1 MKKFTMLSSVLV
13 SALMLVVASCS
24 SEDVAGVDT
33 QNGKGTTSFL
43 AVNIENVGSA
53 PAYVGSAPASRS
65 YEQGDGTYEN
75 GTEAESKINKVRFYF
90 FNGDGTPYLLVKKDP
105 SQAESVNY
113 LDKSV
118 VQHGGNNDQ
127 TVETKTDA
135 VLVIEGDTKTVPASV
150 IAVINPDVLENTT
163 LHNGK
168 SMTISELR
176 TSATGS
182 KFYDTTNGFV
192 MSNSVYESAGQDIC
206 STPVANN
213 VFSTSDKAL
222 RNPVDIYVE
231 RVNAKV
237 NAKIDKNYKRTG
249 ETENAWSQNAEGKYQ
264 IKVGSIDVTTYKEN
278 TNSTPTTHKY
288 PVYAVVQGWQVADA
302 NGKAEVCK
310 QIKTSWFAGELGINP
325 WTTSDYHR
333 SFWSESVPFNSGAVT
348 GANRPVNPSFNDI
361 NMPLSDVFAATPVY
375 TLPNTPDAVVK
386 NPKTSDNDLTK
397 LIVAA
402 KLVYKDADDSYKTA
416 QVCQY
421 RGLTYLG
428 EEAVKKQIVGGFARY
443 FKKTTTESGDVYKSI
458 EASDIA
464 FKTVVPG
471 SPESSEV
478 KNYEVVAT
486 LASTVGDLYVKNGD
500 AWTIA
505 SKDDVNAALAKETAQ
520 VRSTDGATY
529 YYTPIKHLGDA
540 GKLGEYG
547 IVRNHSYQVTIQNI
561 KGFGTPVYN
570 PDQKIDPMIPSD
582 ENTYLAASIKVLSWR
597 VVSSNVDL
605 DQTK

>member
-1 MKKFTMLSSVLV
+1 MKKFTMFSSVLA
-13 SALMLVVASCS
+13 SALMLTVASCS
-24 SEDVAGVDT
+24 SEDVAGGDS
-33 QNGKGTTSFL
+33 QNGKGATSYL

-53 PAYVGSAPASRS
+53 PASRA
-65 YEQGDGTYEN
+65 YDQGNGTYED
-75 GTEAESKINKVRFYF
+75 GTDAESKINKVRFYF
-90 FNGDGTPYLLVKKDP
+90 FNGDGTPYLLV
-105 SQAESVNY
+105 
-113 LDKSV
+113 
-118 VQHGGNNDQ
+118 NNDANKQ
-127 TVETKTDA
+127 PVNFLDQDVIEKDGEDHDHTAETKTKA
-135 VLVIEGDTKTVPASV
+135 MLVLNGETKAVPASV
-150 IAVINPDVLENTT
+150 IAIINPDALDNTT
-163 LHNGK
+163 LHSGT
-168 SMTISELR
+168 MTLSELR

-192 MSNSVYESAGQDIC
+192 MSNSVYESAGQDVC

-213 VFSTSDKAL
+213 VFASSDAAL
-222 RNPVDIYVE
+222 KKPVDIYVE

-237 NAKIDKNYKRTG
+237 NAKIDADYVRTN
-249 ETENAWSQNAEGKYQ
+249 ETEKAWSKNAEGKYQ
-264 IKVGSIDVTTYKEN
+264 INVGNIDVTTYAEN
-278 TNSTPTTHKY
+278 TNATPTTKTY

-310 QIKTSWFAGELGINP
+310 QINTAWYAGELGFSP

-333 SFWSESVPFNSGAVT
+333 CFWSKSVPFTSGAQGGV
-348 GANRPVNPSFNDI
+348 NQPVNPKFENI
-361 NMPLSDVFAATPVY
+361 KLSLSGDFSTTPVY
-375 TLPNTPDAVVK
+375 TLPNTPTEVIA
-386 NPKTSDNDLTK
+386 NPTTSLNTLTK

-402 KLVYKDADDSYKTA
+402 KLVYKDNNGKYKPA

-505 SKDDVNAALAKETAQ
+505 PKDDVNAALAKETAQ
-520 VRSTDGATY
+520 VRTADGATY

-561 KGFGTPVYN
+561 KGFGTPVYD
-570 PDQKIDPMIPSD
+570 PKKEIDPMIPSD

-597 VVSSNVDL
+597 VVSSKVDL

>member
-24 SEDVAGVDT
+24 SEDVAGDDA
-33 QNGKGTTSFL
+33 QIGKGTTSFL

-53 PAYVGSAPASRS
+53 PASRAYTQGTGS
-65 YEQGDGTYEN
+65 YEDGTPE
-75 GTEAESKINKVRFYF
+75 ESIINKVRFYF

-118 VQHGGNNDQ
+118 VQHDNNDQ

-222 RNPVDIYVE
+222 SNPVDIYVE

-264 IKVGSIDVTTYKEN
+264 IEVGSIDVTTYEEN

-348 GANRPVNPSFNDI
+348 GANRPVNHSFNAI

-428 EEAVKKQIVGGFARY
+428 EDAVKKQIVGGFARY

-505 SKDDVNAALAKETAQ
+505 PKDDVNAALAKETAQ

-529 YYTPIKHLGDA
+529 YYTPIKHLGEA

-570 PDQKIDPMIPSD
+570 PDQEIDPMIPSD

-597 VVSSNVDL
+597 VVSSTVDL

>member
-1 MKKFTMLSSVLV
+1 MKKFTMLSSLLA
-13 SALMLVVASCS
+13 SALMLTVASCS
-24 SEDVAGVDT
+24 SEDVAGGDA

-53 PAYVGSAPASRS
+53 PASRAYTQGTGS
-65 YEQGDGTYEN
+65 YEDGT
-75 GTEAESKINKVRFYF
+75 TEESIINNVRFYF
-90 FNGDGTPYLLVKKDP
+90 FNGDGTPYLLVNNDAT
-105 SQAESVNY
+105 QQTSVNY
-113 LDKSV
+113 LE
-118 VQHGGNNDQ
+118 Q
-127 TVETKTDA
+127 TVEKDGNDHDHTAETKTKV
-135 VLVIEGDTKTVPASV
+135 VLVLKGETKAIPASV
-150 IAVINPDVLENTT
+150 IAVINPEVLDNTT
-163 LHNGK
+163 LHSGT
-168 SMTISELR
+168 MTLSELR

-264 IKVGSIDVTTYKEN
+264 IKVGSIDVTTYEEN
-278 TNSTPTTHKY
+278 TNSTPTTHEY

-348 GANRPVNPSFNDI
+348 GANRPVNHSFNGI

-505 SKDDVNAALAKETAQ
+505 PKDDVNAALAKETAQ

-529 YYTPIKHLGDA
+529 YYTPIKHLGEA

-561 KGFGTPVYN
+561 KGFGTPVYDPN
-570 PDQKIDPMIPSD
+570 KEIDPMIPSD

-597 VVSSNVDL
+597 VVSSTVDL

>member
-1 MKKFTMLSSVLV
+1 MKKFTMLSSVLA
-13 SALMLVVASCS
+13 SALMLTVASCS
-24 SEDVAGVDT
+24 SEDVAGGDA
-33 QNGKGTTSFL
+33 QNGKGTTSYL

-53 PAYVGSAPASRS
+53 PASRS
-65 YEQGDGTYEN
+65 YEQNKGTYED
-75 GTEAESKINKVRFYF
+75 GTADESKITNVRFYF
-90 FNGDGTPYLLVKKDP
+90 FNGDGTPYLLVNKNSDNDSEKQP
-105 SQAESVNY
+105 VNY
-113 LDKSV
+113 LEQK
-118 VQHGGNNDQ
+118 
-127 TVETKTDA
+127 VETDGNDHDHTAEIKTKA
-135 VLVIEGDTKTVPASV
+135 VLVLNGETKAIPASV
-150 IAVINPDVLENTT
+150 IAVINPEVLDNTT
-163 LHNGK
+163 LHSGT
-168 SMTISELR
+168 MTLSELR

-192 MSNSVYESAGQDIC
+192 MSNSVYESAGQDVC

-213 VFSTSDKAL
+213 VFASSDAAL
-222 RNPVDIYVE
+222 KKPVDIYVE

-237 NAKIDKNYKRTG
+237 NAKIDADYVRTN
-249 ETENAWSQNAEGKYQ
+249 ETEKAWSKNAEGKYQ
-264 IKVGSIDVTTYKEN
+264 INVGNIDVTTYAEN
-278 TNSTPTTHKY
+278 TNATPTTKKY

-310 QIKTSWFAGELGINP
+310 QINTVWYAGELGFSP

-333 SFWSESVPFNSGAVT
+333 CFWSKSVPFTSGAHGGV
-348 GANRPVNPSFNDI
+348 NQPVNPKFENI
-361 NMPLSDVFAATPVY
+361 KLSLSGDFSTTPVY
-375 TLPNTPDAVVK
+375 TLPNTPTEVIA
-386 NPKTSDNDLTK
+386 NPTTSLNTLTK

-402 KLVYKDADDSYKTA
+402 KLVYKDDNGDYKPA
-416 QVCQY
+416 QICQY

-443 FKKTTTESGDVYKSI
+443 FKKSGDVYKSI

-486 LASTVGDLYVKNGD
+486 LASTVGDLYVKNGET
-500 AWTIA
+500 WTKA

-529 YYTPIKHLGDA
+529 YYTPIKHLGDV

-561 KGFGTPVYN
+561 KGFGTPVYD
-570 PDQKIDPMIPSD
+570 PKKEIDPMIPSD
-582 ENTYLAASIKVLSWR
+582 ENTYLAASVKVLSWR
-597 VVSSNVDL
+597 VVSSKVDL

>member
-1 MKKFTMLSSVLV
+1 MKKFTMFSSVLA

-24 SEDVAGVDT
+24 SEDVAGGDA

-53 PAYVGSAPASRS
+53 PASRAYTQGTGS
-65 YEQGDGTYEN
+65 YEDGT
-75 GTEAESKINKVRFYF
+75 TEESIINKVRFYF
-90 FNGDGTPYLLVKKDP
+90 FNGDGTPYLLVNNDAT
-105 SQAESVNY
+105 QQTSVNY
-113 LDKSV
+113 LE
-118 VQHGGNNDQ
+118 Q
-127 TVETKTDA
+127 TVEKDGNDHDHTAETKIKA
-135 VLVIEGDTKTVPASV
+135 VLVLQGETKAIPASV
-150 IAVINPDVLENTT
+150 IAVINPEVLDNTT
-163 LHNGK
+163 LHSGT
-168 SMTISELR
+168 MTLSELR

-192 MSNSVYESAGQDIC
+192 MSNSVYESAGQDVC

-213 VFSTSDKAL
+213 VFASSDAAL
-222 RNPVDIYVE
+222 KKPVDIYVE

-237 NAKIDKNYKRTG
+237 NAKIDADYVRTN
-249 ETENAWSQNAEGKYQ
+249 ETEKAWSKNAEGKYQ
-264 IKVGSIDVTTYKEN
+264 INVGNIDVTTYAEN
-278 TNSTPTTHKY
+278 TNATPTKETY
-288 PVYAVVQGWQVADA
+288 PVYAVVQGWQLADA
-302 NGKAEVCK
+302 NGKAELCK
-310 QIKTSWFAGELGINP
+310 QINTSWYAGELGISP

-333 SFWSESVPFNSGAVT
+333 CFWSKSVPFTSGAQGGV
-348 GANRPVNPSFNDI
+348 NQPVNPKFENI
-361 NMPLSDVFAATPVY
+361 KLSLSGDFSTTPVY
-375 TLPNTPDAVVK
+375 TLPNTPTEVIA
-386 NPKTSDNDLTK
+386 NPTTSSNTLTK

-402 KLVYKDADDSYKTA
+402 KLVYKDKNGEYHPA

-486 LASTVGDLYVKNGD
+486 LASTVGDLYVKKGD

-505 SKDDVNAALAKETAQ
+505 PKDDVNAALAKETAQ

-570 PDQKIDPMIPSD
+570 PDQEIDPMIPSD

>member
-1 MKKFTMLSSVLV
+1 MKKFTMLSSVLA
-13 SALMLVVASCS
+13 SALMLTVASCS
-24 SEDVAGVDT
+24 SEDVAGGDA
-33 QNGKGTTSFL
+33 QNGKGATSYL

-53 PAYVGSAPASRS
+53 PASRA
-65 YEQGDGTYEN
+65 YDQNGGTYED
-75 GTEAESKINKVRFYF
+75 GTGAESKISKVRFYF
-90 FNGDGTPYLLVKKDP
+90 FNGDGTPYLLVNNEAN
-105 SQAESVNY
+105 QQSVNF
-113 LDKSV
+113 L
-118 VQHGGNNDQ
+118 DQ
-127 TVETKTDA
+127 TVETDGADHDHTAETKTKA
-135 VLVIEGDTKTVPASV
+135 VLVLKGETKAIPASV
-150 IAVINPDVLENTT
+150 IAVINPEVLDNTT
-163 LHNGK
+163 LHSGT
-168 SMTISELR
+168 MTLSELR

-192 MSNSVYESAGQDIC
+192 MSNSVYESAGQDVC

-213 VFSTSDKAL
+213 VFASSDAAL
-222 RNPVDIYVE
+222 KKPVDIYVE

-237 NAKIDKNYKRTG
+237 NAKIDATYQRDG
-249 ETENAWSQNAEGKYQ
+249 ESTPAWTQNAEGKYQ
-264 IKVGSIDVTTYKEN
+264 IEVGSIDVTTYAEN
-278 TNSTPTTHKY
+278 TNATPTTKTY

-310 QIKTSWFAGELGINP
+310 QINTSWYAGELGISP

-333 SFWSESVPFNSGAVT
+333 CFWSKSVPFTQGAQG
-348 GANRPVNPSFNDI
+348 GANHPVNPKFEDI
-361 NMPLSDVFAATPVY
+361 KLSLTEDFSTTPVY
-375 TLPNTPDAVVK
+375 TLPNTPTEVIS
-386 NPKTSDNDLTK
+386 NPKTSLNTLTK

-402 KLVYKDADDSYKTA
+402 KLVFKDGDGSYKSA

-428 EEAVKKQIVGGFARY
+428 EDAVKKQIVSGFAQY
-443 FKKTTTESGDVYKSI
+443 FKKATTTSGEVYKSI
-458 EASDIA
+458 EASDLA
-464 FKTVVPG
+464 FKTVAG
-471 SPESSEV
+471 SSEV

-486 LASTVGDLYVKNGD
+486 LASTVGQLYVKDGE
-500 AWTIA
+500 TYKTV
-505 SKDDVNAALAKETAQ
+505 SKDVVNTALEKETAQ

-561 KGFGTPVYN
+561 KGFGTPVYD
-570 PDQKIDPMIPSD
+570 PKKEIDPMIPSD

-597 VVSSNVDL
+597 VVSSKVDL

>member
-1 MKKFTMLSSVLV
+1 MKKFTMLSSVLA
-13 SALMLVVASCS
+13 SALMLTVASCS
-24 SEDVAGVDT
+24 SEDVAGGDA
-33 QNGKGTTSFL
+33 QNGKGATSYL

-53 PAYVGSAPASRS
+53 PASRS
-65 YEQGDGTYEN
+65 YEQNKGTYED
-75 GTEAESKINKVRFYF
+75 GTADESKITNVRFYF
-90 FNGDGTPYLLVKKDP
+90 FNGDGTPYLLVNKNSDNDSEKQP
-105 SQAESVNY
+105 VNY
-113 LDKSV
+113 LEQKVETD
-118 VQHGGNNDQ
+118 GNDYDH
-127 TVETKTDA
+127 TAETKTKA
-135 VLVIEGDTKTVPASV
+135 VLVLNGETKAIPASV
-150 IAVINPDVLENTT
+150 IAVINPDVLDNTT
-163 LHNGK
+163 LQSGT
-168 SMTISELR
+168 MTLSELR

-182 KFYDTTNGFV
+182 KFHDDTNGFV
-192 MSNSVYESAGQDIC
+192 MSNSAYESAGQDVC
-206 STPVANN
+206 STPVASH
-213 VFSTSDKAL
+213 VFATSDAAL
-222 RNPVDIYVE
+222 KQPVDIYVE

-237 NAKIDKNYKRTG
+237 NAKIDATYQRDG
-249 ETENAWSQNAEGKYQ
+249 ESTPAWTETEGKYQ
-264 IKVGSIDVTTYKEN
+264 IEVGNIEVTTYATGN
-278 TNSTPTTHKY
+278 TNATPTKTKC
-288 PVYAVVQGWQVADA
+288 PVYAVVQGWQLADA

-310 QIKTSWFAGELGINP
+310 QINTSWYAGQLGISP

-333 SFWSESVPFNSGAVT
+333 CFWSKSVPFTSGAQGGV
-348 GANRPVNPSFNDI
+348 NQPVNPKFEDI
-361 NMPLSDVFAATPVY
+361 KLSLSGDFSTTPVY
-375 TLPNTPDAVVK
+375 TLPNTPTEVIA
-386 NPKTSDNDLTK
+386 NPTTSLNTLTK

-402 KLVYKDADDSYKTA
+402 KLVYKDDNGDYKPA
-416 QVCQY
+416 QICQY

-471 SPESSEV
+471 SPESSGV

-486 LASTVGDLYVKNGD
+486 LASTVGDLYVKNGET
-500 AWTIA
+500 WTKA

-529 YYTPIKHLGDA
+529 YYTPIKHLGEA

-561 KGFGTPVYN
+561 KGFGTPVYD
-570 PDQKIDPMIPSD
+570 PKKEIDPMIPSD

-597 VVSSNVDL
+597 VVSSKVNL

>member
-1 MKKFTMLSSVLV
+1 MKKFTMLSSVLA
-13 SALMLVVASCS
+13 SALMLTVASCS
-24 SEDVAGVDT
+24 SEDVAGGDS
-33 QNGKGTTSFL
+33 QNDKGTTSFL

-53 PAYVGSAPASRS
+53 PASRS
-65 YEQGDGTYEN
+65 YEQNKGTYED
-75 GTEAESKINKVRFYF
+75 GTADESKITNVRFYF
-90 FNGDGTPYLLVKKDP
+90 FNGDGTPYLLVNKNSDNDSEKQP
-105 SQAESVNY
+105 VNY
-113 LDKSV
+113 LEQKV
-118 VQHGGNNDQ
+118 ETGGNDHDH
-127 TVETKTDA
+127 TAETKTKA
-135 VLVIEGDTKTVPASV
+135 VLVLNGETKAIPASV
-150 IAVINPDVLENTT
+150 IAVINPEVLDNTT
-163 LHNGK
+163 LHSGT
-168 SMTISELR
+168 MTLSELR
-176 TSATGS
+176 TSAIGS

-192 MSNSVYESAGQDIC
+192 MSNSVYESAGQDVC

-213 VFSTSDKAL
+213 VFASSDAAL
-222 RNPVDIYVE
+222 KKPVDIYVE

-237 NAKIDKNYKRTG
+237 NAKIDADYVRTN
-249 ETENAWSQNAEGKYQ
+249 ETEKAWSKNAEGKYQ
-264 IKVGSIDVTTYKEN
+264 INVGNIDVTTYAEN
-278 TNSTPTTHKY
+278 TNATPTKKTY

-302 NGKAEVCK
+302 NGKAELCK
-310 QIKTSWFAGELGINP
+310 QINTSWYAGQLGISP

-333 SFWSESVPFNSGAVT
+333 CFWSKSVPFTSGAQGGV
-348 GANRPVNPSFNDI
+348 NQPVNPKFEDI
-361 NMPLSDVFAATPVY
+361 KLSLSGDFSTTPVY
-375 TLPNTPDAVVK
+375 TLPNTPTEVIA
-386 NPKTSDNDLTK
+386 NPTTSLNTLTK

-402 KLVYKDADDSYKTA
+402 KLVYKDKNGEYHPA
-416 QVCQY
+416 QICQY

-471 SPESSEV
+471 SPESSGV

-486 LASTVGDLYVKNGD
+486 LASTVGDLYVKNGET
-500 AWTIA
+500 WTKA

-529 YYTPIKHLGDA
+529 YYTPIKHLGEA

-561 KGFGTPVYN
+561 KGFGTPVYD
-570 PDQKIDPMIPSD
+570 PKKEIDPMIPSD

-597 VVSSNVDL
+597 VVSSKVNL

>member
-1 MKKFTMLSSVLV
+1 MLSSVLAT
-13 SALMLVVASCS
+13 ALMLTVASCS
-24 SEDVAGVDT
+24 SEDVAGGDS
-33 QNGKGTTSFL
+33 QNDKGTTSFL

-53 PAYVGSAPASRS
+53 PASRS
-65 YEQGDGTYEN
+65 YDQGGGTYEDGT
-75 GTEAESKINKVRFYF
+75 GTESTINKVRFYF
-90 FNGDGTPYLLVKKDP
+90 FNGDGTPYLLVNNDP
-105 SQAESVNY
+105 TNNQSVNY
-113 LDKSV
+113 LD
-118 VQHGGNNDQ
+118 Q
-127 TVETKTDA
+127 TVETAGDDHDHTAEIKTKA
-135 VLVIEGDTKTVPASV
+135 VLVLKGETKAIPASV
-150 IAVINPDVLENTT
+150 IAVINPGVLDNTT
-163 LHNGK
+163 LK
-168 SMTISELR
+168 SGTMTLSELR
-176 TSATGS
+176 TSATGT
-182 KFYDTTNGFV
+182 KFYDETNGFV
-192 MSNSVYESAGQDIC
+192 MSNSVYESAGQDVC

-213 VFSTSDKAL
+213 VFASSEAAL
-222 RNPVDIYVE
+222 KKPVDIYVE

-237 NAKIDKNYKRTG
+237 NAKIDADYVRTN
-249 ETENAWSQNAEGKYQ
+249 ETEKAWSKNAEGKYQ
-264 IKVGSIDVTTYKEN
+264 INVGNIDVTTYAEN
-278 TNSTPTTHKY
+278 TNATPTTKTY

-302 NGKAEVCK
+302 NDKAEVCK
-310 QIKTSWFAGELGINP
+310 QINTAWYAGELGISP

-333 SFWSESVPFNSGAVT
+333 CFWSKSVPFNFGAQGGV
-348 GANRPVNPSFNDI
+348 NHPVNPKFENI
-361 NMPLSDVFAATPVY
+361 KLSLSGDFSTTPVY
-375 TLPNTPDAVVK
+375 TLPNTPTEVIA
-386 NPKTSDNDLTK
+386 NPTTSLNTLTK

-402 KLVYKDADDSYKTA
+402 KLVYLDKDGKYKPA

-443 FKKTTTESGDVYKSI
+443 FKKTTESGDVYKSI

-471 SPESSEV
+471 SPESSGV

-486 LASTVGDLYVKNGD
+486 LASTVGDLYVKNGET
-500 AWTIA
+500 WTKA

-529 YYTPIKHLGDA
+529 YYTPIKHLGEA

-561 KGFGTPVYN
+561 KGFGTPVYD
-570 PDQKIDPMIPSD
+570 PKKEIDPMIPSD

-597 VVSSNVDL
+597 VVSSKVNL

>member
-1 MKKFTMLSSVLV
+1 MKKFTMFSSVLA

-24 SEDVAGVDT
+24 SEDVAGVDA

-118 VQHGGNNDQ
+118 EQHDTNDQ

-135 VLVIEGDTKTVPASV
+135 VLVIEGNTKTVPASV

-222 RNPVDIYVE
+222 SNPVDIYVE

-264 IKVGSIDVTTYKEN
+264 IKVGSIDVTTYEEN

-361 NMPLSDVFAATPVY
+361 NMPLSDGFAATPVY
-375 TLPNTPDAVVK
+375 TLPNTPDAVVQ

-505 SKDDVNAALAKETAQ
+505 PKDDVNAALAKETAQ

>member
-1 MKKFTMLSSVLV
+1 MKKFTMLSSVLA
-13 SALMLVVASCS
+13 SALMLTVASCS
-24 SEDVAGVDT
+24 SEDVAGGDA
-33 QNGKGTTSFL
+33 QNGKGATSYL

-53 PAYVGSAPASRS
+53 PASRS
-65 YEQGDGTYEN
+65 YAKGDGTYEN
-75 GTEAESKINKVRFYF
+75 GTDTESKINKVRFYF
-90 FNGDGTPYLLVKKDP
+90 FNGDGTPYLLVNKDATNE
-105 SQAESVNY
+105 QSVNY
-113 LDKSV
+113 LDQAVIETDGKD
-118 VQHGGNNDQ
+118 NDH
-127 TVETKTDA
+127 TAEIKTKA
-135 VLVIEGDTKTVPASV
+135 VLVLNGETKAIPASV
-150 IAVINPDVLENTT
+150 IAVINPDVLDNTT
-163 LHNGK
+163 LQSGT
-168 SMTISELR
+168 MTLSELR

-182 KFYDTTNGFV
+182 KFHDDTNGFV
-192 MSNSVYESAGQDIC
+192 MSNSVYESAGQDVC
-206 STPVANN
+206 STPVANH
-213 VFSTSDKAL
+213 VFATSDAAL
-222 RNPVDIYVE
+222 KQPVDIYVE

-237 NAKIDKNYKRTG
+237 NAKIDATYQRDG
-249 ETENAWSQNAEGKYQ
+249 ESTPAWTETEGKYQ
-264 IKVGSIDVTTYKEN
+264 IEVGNIEVNTYATGN
-278 TNSTPTTHKY
+278 TNATPTKTKY
-288 PVYAVVQGWQVADA
+288 PVYAVVQGWQLADA

-310 QIKTSWFAGELGINP
+310 QINTSWYAGQLGISP

-333 SFWSESVPFNSGAVT
+333 CFWSKSVPFTSGAQGGV
-348 GANRPVNPSFNDI
+348 NQPVNPKFEDI
-361 NMPLSDVFAATPVY
+361 KLSLSGDFSTTPVY
-375 TLPNTPDAVVK
+375 TLPNTPTEVIA
-386 NPKTSDNDLTK
+386 NPTTSLNTLTK

-402 KLVYKDADDSYKTA
+402 KLVYKDKNGEYHPA

-471 SPESSEV
+471 SPESSGV

-486 LASTVGDLYVKNGD
+486 LASTVGDLYVKNGET
-500 AWTIA
+500 WTIA
-505 SKDDVNAALAKETAQ
+505 SKDDINAALAKETAQ

-529 YYTPIKHLGDA
+529 YYTPIKHLGEA

-561 KGFGTPVYN
+561 KGFGTPVYD
-570 PDQKIDPMIPSD
+570 PKKEIDPMIPSD

-597 VVSSNVDL
+597 VVSSKVNL

>member
-1 MKKFTMLSSVLV
+1 MKKFTMLSSVLA
-13 SALMLVVASCS
+13 SALMLTVASCS
-24 SEDVAGVDT
+24 SEDVAGGDS
-33 QNGKGTTSFL
+33 QNDKGTTSFL

-53 PAYVGSAPASRS
+53 PASRS
-65 YEQGDGTYEN
+65 NEQGDGTYED
-75 GTEAESKINKVRFYF
+75 GTEAESKINNVRFYF
-90 FNGDGTPYLLVKKDP
+90 FNGDGTPYLLGNNGSEKQP
-105 SQAESVNY
+105 VNY
-113 LDKSV
+113 LE
-118 VQHGGNNDQ
+118 H
-127 TVETKTDA
+127 TVEKDGNDYDHTAEIKTKA
-135 VLVIEGDTKTVPASV
+135 VLVLKGETKAVPASV
-150 IAVINPDVLENTT
+150 IAVINPEVLDNTT
-163 LHNGK
+163 LHSGT
-168 SMTISELR
+168 MTLSELR

-222 RNPVDIYVE
+222 SNPVDIYVE

-264 IKVGSIDVTTYKEN
+264 IKVGSIDVTTYEEN
-278 TNSTPTTHKY
+278 TNSTPTTHEY

-361 NMPLSDVFAATPVY
+361 NMPLSDGFAATPVY

-402 KLVYKDADDSYKTA
+402 KLVYKDANDSYKAA

-428 EEAVKKQIVGGFARY
+428 EDAVKKQIVGGFKQYLKNTATGGY
-443 FKKTTTESGDVYKSI
+443 QSI
-458 EASDIA
+458 EASDIT
-464 FKTVVPG
+464 FKTVPG
-471 SPESSEV
+471 SSVV
-478 KNYEVVAT
+478 KDYEVVAT
-486 LASTVGDLYVKNGD
+486 LASNVGELYVKDGE
-500 AWTIA
+500 TYKTV
-505 SKDDVNAALAKETAQ
+505 SKDDVNAALAKEEAQ

-570 PDQKIDPMIPSD
+570 PDQEIDPMIPSD

-597 VVSSNVDL
+597 VVSSNVNL